1 MCKEAFFIPHFNNW
15 HSATERV
22 SIALISTNLSLVGSI
37 PRLRDLQVVV
47 SNLGILYVHFMY
59 VCKVHRDPGC
69 INLMRELSFLKKEEK
84 REQHGPANVMKV
96 AFFSDIIIFMWEKAY
111 LHNHFRLYFSSTE
124 GNAYVRLQ
132 SVKSHFDVILMLE
145 KNSWFIYNKS
155 KLLSFLLSL
164 NWKKNITNL
173 VLNIK
178 NTKFFLKPAVL
189 ETLLLIILYCSRY
202 KGQYNTIVIIYNT
215 IVIIFKV

>member
-1 MCKEAFFIPHFNNW
+1 MYKSNAGAVFFKKRRKKR
-15 HSATERV
+15 ATRTSER
-22 SIALISTNLSLVGSI
+22 NEGSVFF
-37 PRLRDLQVVV
+37 RYY
-47 SNLGILYVHFMY
+47 N
-59 VCKVHRDPGC
+59 
-69 INLMRELSFLKKEEK
+69 FL
-84 REQHGPANVMKV
+84 
-96 AFFSDIIIFMWEKAY
+96 WEKAY